1 MGFDRS
7 HDFGN
12 AVYERAF
19 VVAAPITRAWL
30 AFTDPQE
37 RDAWMANPYVERFE
51 PAEIAIGAV
60 EPLRRLRWSQRYGGL
75 DGTYETTVT
84 FESVDD
90 GTRIRIV
97 RRGFG
102 ESDAW
107 RHYAHNTARGWDE
120 MIADLALYLE
130 TAVRGARHFSF
141 RSGLGATMLQSA
153 AGVRITS
160 VIPGG
165 FAARA
170 GMQAGDVLL
179 RLNGASVVH
188 LADVAFIGRERE
200 PGEIVEAEYVR
211 GATVLR
217 NSAPLSEWHYGSE
230 SDIGHPGAYP
240 KVAFSMRS
248 DMRLETRNADG

>member
-1 MGFDRS
+1 MAPNTREDLA
-7 HDFGN
+7 D
-12 AVYERAF
+12 AVYERTF

-37 RDAWMANPYVERFE
+37 REAWMANPHLDKFE
-51 PAEIAIGAV
+51 PAEITIGAV
-60 EPLRRLRWSQRYGGL
+60 EPLRRLSWSQRYAGL
-75 DGTYETTVT
+75 DGSYDTTVT
-84 FESVDD
+84 FDEAPG
-90 GTRIRIV
+90 GTRITIV
-97 RRGFG
+97 RSGFG
-102 ESDAW
+102 ESEDW

-160 VIPGG
+160 VVPGG

-170 GMQAGDVLL
+170 GMQAGDLLL

-188 LADVAFIGRERE
+188 LTDVAFIGRERD
-200 PGEIVEAEYVR
+200 PGEMVEAEYVR
-211 GATVLR
+211 DARVLR
-217 NSAPLSEWHYGSE
+217 SSAPLSEWHYGGKSHV
-230 SDIGHPGAYP
+230 GHPGAYP
-240 KVAFSMRS
+240 KASLSS
-248 DMRLETRNADG
+248 DMQL